1 MPLHAWSDR
10 VPKFEKLVDSMR
22 VRIVVADESEARF
35 YDIGG
40 PRVPLR
46 LADRVENPSG
56 RLRDRDLKSDRPG
69 RVFDRAPTAGR
80 RRGAV
85 AHHATGG
92 ERHPHKH
99 EAQLFARRIVR
110 TLEAARR
117 EDEFDRLVLM
127 AGPPFLGTLR
137 AALQKSVRAT
147 LIAEI
152 PKDLVHQTERE
163 VRVHVPREIFRTSAT
178 LADHS

>member
-1 MPLHAWSDR
+1 
-10 VPKFEKLVDSMR
+10 
-22 VRIVVADESEARF
+22 VVADESEARF

-40 PRVPLR
+40 PRVR
-46 LADRVENPSG
+46 LQLAGRVENPVG

-92 ERHPHKH
+92 ERRPHKM
-99 EAQLFARRIVR
+99 ETQRFARQIVR
-110 TLEAARR
+110 TLEEARR
-117 EDEFDRLVLM
+117 KGQFDRLVLM
-127 AGPPFLGTLR
+127 AGAPFLGALR

-147 LIAEI
+147 LIAEV

-163 VRVHVPREIFRTSAT
+163 VRTHVPREIFQTSANP
-178 LADHS
+178 DQHP

>member
-1 MPLHAWSDR
+1 MLLHAWPDR
-10 VPKFEKLVDSMR
+10 VVRFEKLVDSMN

-46 LADRVENPSG
+46 LAGRVENPSG

-85 AHHATGG
+85 THHATGG
-92 ERHPHKH
+92 ERRPHKQ
-99 EAQLFARRIVR
+99 ETQRFAREIVR
-110 TLEAARR
+110 TLEEARR

-127 AGPPFLGTLR
+127 AGPPFLGMLR
-137 AALQKSVRAT
+137 AALRKSVRAT
-147 LIAEI
+147 VVAEVS
-152 PKDLVHQTERE
+152 KDLVHQTERE
-163 VRVHVPREIFRTSAT
+163 VRLHLPREIFQTST
-178 LADHS
+178 NPGQHT